1 MKRTLFY
8 IVLGLALVMV
18 GCKANYPVTQQS
30 GKDDVAFLLF
40 VSASNQSSQ
49 IVDVTIDG
57 NTTFEAKTVKAK
69 KADRK
74 GTSYAVA
81 TGRRRL
87 KVEKEGQTLYEK
99 EVFLSTQE
107 TKIITLP

>member
-1 MKRTLFY
+1 MKRTLFF

-18 GCKANYPVTQQS
+18 GCKANYPVAQQS

>member
-1 MKRTLFY
+1 MKRTLFF

-18 GCKANYPVTQQS
+18 GCKANYPVAQQS

-69 KADRK
+69 KANRK

>member
-1 MKRTLFY
+1 MKRTLFF

-18 GCKANYPVTQQS
+18 GCKANYPVAQQS
-30 GKDDVAFLLF
+30 GNDDVAFLLF

-69 KADRK
+69 KANRK